1 MIAAL
6 LGPRLAAII
15 VKELWAVLR
24 DPRARISL
32 ILPPLIQL
40 VVFGYASTMEV
51 KHVTI
56 GVLDRDGGQWSH
68 EIVQRLAGSPTV
80 QRIVRL
86 DSEAALARAIDTQQV
101 IAALRFDPHF
111 SADVSARRGAT
122 VGTVFDGRKSNA
134 AQIVGGYID
143 RIVSGVSADIHL
155 ARPPPPPGSANVTA
169 WFNPNLDYLWFTIP
183 SLVVVISLVSATSV
197 VSQSVAR
204 EKELGTYDQLMV
216 SPFRVWEI
224 LAGKMVPPVLIG
236 MANATLYLVV
246 NPLVFGV
253 PFTGSLWLFYPALL
267 VFLLAVAGIGMLVS
281 VVANTQQ
288 QAFLGMFA
296 LTVPVFLLSGYAAPI
311 DNIPPFLQVLAEANP
326 AKHFLIVTEGLFLK
340 GMPASE
346 VFANTWPMMV
356 IAAVTIGAASVL
368 FRSRLE

>member
-6 LGPRLAAII
+6 FGPRLAAII

-40 VVFGYASTMEV
+40 VVFGYASTMEIR
-51 KHVTI
+51 HVTI

-68 EIVQRLAGSPTV
+68 EIVQRLAGSPNV

-86 DSEAALARAIDTQQV
+86 DSDAALAHAIDTQQV
-101 IAALRFDPHF
+101 IAALRFDSHF
-111 SADVSARRGAT
+111 SADVSAGRGGT
-122 VGTVFDGRKSNA
+122 VGAVFDGRKSNA
-134 AQIVGGYID
+134 AQIVGGYVD
-143 RIVSGVSADIHL
+143 RIVAEVGADIHT
-155 ARPPPPPGSANVTA
+155 ARAPPAPGSSVVEY
-169 WFNPNLDYLWFTIP
+169 WFNPNLDYIWFTIP

-236 MANATLYLVV
+236 LANATLYLVV
-246 NPLVFGV
+246 NPLLFGV
-253 PFTGSLWLFYPALL
+253 PFTGSPLLFYASLV
-267 VFLLAVAGIGMLVS
+267 VFLLAVSGIGMLVS
-281 VVANTQQ
+281 VVAETQQ

-296 LTVPVFLLSGYAAPI
+296 LTVPVFLLSGYAAPV
-311 DNIPPFLQVLAEANP
+311 DNMPPFLQVLAQADP
-326 AKHFLIVTEGLFLK
+326 AKHFLIVAEGLFLK
-340 GMPASE
+340 AMPAAD
-346 VFANTWPMMV
+346 VLANTWPMAV
-356 IAAVTIGAASVL
+356 IAVVTIGAASAL

>member
-1 MIAAL
+1 MIANL
-6 LGPRLAAII
+6 LGPRLTAII

-32 ILPPLIQL
+32 IVPPLIQL
-40 VVFGYASTMEV
+40 LVFGYASTLEV
-51 KHVTI
+51 RNVTL

-68 EIVQRLAGSPTV
+68 EIIQRVAGSPNV
-80 QRIVRL
+80 KRLVRL
-86 DSEAALARAIDTQQV
+86 DSDEALARAINTQQV
-101 IAALRFDPHF
+101 IAALRFDEHF
-111 SADVSARRGAT
+111 SADVSSGRGGV
-122 VGTVFDGRKSNA
+122 VGAVFDGRRSNA
-134 AQIVGGYID
+134 AQIVGGYVD
-143 RIVSGVSADIHL
+143 RIVAGVAADIHF
-155 ARPPPPPGSANVTA
+155 ARPPPVPGSPSVAH

-183 SLVVVISLVSATSV
+183 SLVVIISLVSSTSV

-224 LAGKMVPPVLIG
+224 LAGKMVPPVLLG
-236 MANATLYLVV
+236 LANATVYLVAS
-246 NPLVFGV
+246 PLVFGV
-253 PFTGSLWLFYPALL
+253 PFRGSLWLFYPSLV
-267 VFLLAVAGIGMLVS
+267 VFLLAMAGVGLLVS

-311 DNIPPFLQVLAEANP
+311 DNVPPFLQVLAEANP

-340 GMPASE
+340 GMPAAD
-346 VFANTWPMMV
+346 VFANTWPMAV
-356 IAAVTIGAASVL
+356 IAAVTIGAASYL

>member
-6 LGPRLAAII
+6 FGPRLAAII
-15 VKELWAVLR
+15 VKELWAILR
-24 DPRARISL
+24 DPRSRLSL
-32 ILPPLIQL
+32 IMPPLIQL
-40 VVFGYASTMEV
+40 LIFGYASTLEV
-51 KHVTI
+51 RNVTI

-68 EIVQRLAGSPTV
+68 EIIERIAGSPNV

-86 DSEAALARAIDTQQV
+86 DSDAALAHAINTQQV
-101 IAALRFDPHF
+101 IAALRFDQRF
-111 SADVSARRGAT
+111 SADVSAGRGA
-122 VGTVFDGRKSNA
+122 VLGVIFDGRKSNA

-143 RIVSGVSADIHL
+143 RIVAGVSADIHT
-155 ARPPPPPGSANVTA
+155 ARPPPAPGGSTVSN

-183 SLVVVISLVSATSV
+183 SLVVIISLVSSTSV

-224 LAGKMVPPVLIG
+224 LAGKLVAPVLIG
-236 MANATLYLVV
+236 MANATLYLVL
-246 NPLVFGV
+246 NPLIFGV
-253 PFTGSLWLFYPALL
+253 PFTGSLLLFFPSL
-267 VFLLAVAGIGMLVS
+267 VIFLLAMSGIGLLVS

-311 DNIPPFLQVLAEANP
+311 DNIPHFLQVAAEANP

-340 GMPASE
+340 AMPAAE
-346 VFANTWPMMV
+346 VFANTWPMALIAV
-356 IAAVTIGAASVL
+356 VTIAASSYL

>member
-1 MIAAL
+1 MIANL
-6 LGPRLAAII
+6 LGPRLTAII
-15 VKELWAVLR
+15 VKELWAILR

-32 ILPPLIQL
+32 VLPPLIQL
-40 VVFGYASTMEV
+40 LVFAYASTLEV
-51 KHVTI
+51 TNVTI

-68 EIVQRLAGSPTV
+68 EIIQRVAGSPNV
-80 QRIVRL
+80 KRIVRL
-86 DSEAALARAIDTQQV
+86 DSDAALERAINTQTV
-101 IAALRFDPHF
+101 IAALRFDSQF
-111 SADVSARRGAT
+111 SADVSAGRGA
-122 VGTVFDGRKSNA
+122 VMGAVFDGRKSNA

-143 RIVSGVSADIHL
+143 RIVAGVSADIHI
-155 ARPPPPPGSANVTA
+155 ARPPPPQGGTNVSY

-183 SLVVVISLVSATSV
+183 SLVVIISLVSSTSV

-236 MANATLYLVV
+236 LANASLYVV
-246 NPLVFGV
+246 LNPVLFAV
-253 PFTGSLWLFYPALL
+253 PFRGSLLLFYLSL
-267 VFLLAVAGIGMLVS
+267 IVFLIAMSGIGLLVS

-296 LTVPVFLLSGYAAPI
+296 LTVPVFLLSGYAAPV
-311 DNIPPFLQVLAEANP
+311 DNIPPFLQIVSEANP

-340 GMPASE
+340 GMPAAD
-346 VFANTWPMMV
+346 VWANTWPMLV
-356 IAAVTIGAASVL
+356 IAAVTISLASYL

>member
-1 MIAAL
+1 MIANL
-6 LGPRLAAII
+6 FGPRLAAII
-15 VKELWAVLR
+15 IKELWAVLR
-24 DPRARISL
+24 DPRARVSL

-40 VVFGYASTMEV
+40 MVFGYASTLEV
-51 KHVTI
+51 KNVTI

-68 EIVQRLAGSPTV
+68 EIIQRVAGSPNV

-86 DSEAALARAIDTQQV
+86 DSDAALVDAINTQKV
-101 IAALRFDPHF
+101 IAALRFDSHF
-111 SADVSARRGAT
+111 SADVSSGRGA
-122 VGTVFDGRKSNA
+122 VMGAVFDGRKSNA
-134 AQIVGGYID
+134 AQIVGGYVD
-143 RIVSGVSADIHL
+143 RIVAGVSADIHT
-155 ARPPPPPGSANVTA
+155 ARPPPVTGSSSVIY

-183 SLVVVISLVSATSV
+183 SLVVIISLVSSTSV

-246 NPLVFGV
+246 NPIVFGV
-253 PFTGSLWLFYPALL
+253 PFLGSLLLFYPSLI
-267 VFLLAVAGIGMLVS
+267 VFLLAMTGIGMLVS

-311 DNIPPFLQVLAEANP
+311 DNIPPFLQIMAEANP
-326 AKHFLIVTEGLFLK
+326 AKHFLIVVEGLFVK
-340 GMPASE
+340 GMPAAD
-346 VFANTWPMMV
+346 VFANTWPMAV
-356 IAAVTIGAASVL
+356 IAAVTIAAASYL

>member
-1 MIAAL
+1 MIGNL
-6 LGPRLAAII
+6 LGPRLVAII
-15 VKELWAVLR
+15 VKELWAILR
-24 DPRARISL
+24 DPRSRISL
-32 ILPPLIQL
+32 IVPPLIQL
-40 VVFGYASTMEV
+40 LIFGYASTLEV
-51 KHVTI
+51 KNVTI

-68 EIVQRLAGSPTV
+68 EIIQRVAGSPNIK
-80 QRIVRL
+80 RIIVL
-86 DSEAALARAIDTQQV
+86 DSDEALAEAINTQKV
-101 IAALRFDPHF
+101 IAALRFDQRF
-111 SADVSARRGAT
+111 SADVSAGRSATLGA
-122 VGTVFDGRKSNA
+122 VFDGRKSNA
-134 AQIVGGYID
+134 AQIVGGYVD
-143 RIVSGVSADIHL
+143 RIVAGVSADIHV
-155 ARPPPPPGSANVTA
+155 ARAPPAPGSSSVTY

-183 SLVVVISLVSATSV
+183 SLVVIISLVSSTSV

-246 NPLVFGV
+246 NPIVFGV
-253 PFTGSLWLFYPALL
+253 PFRGSLLLFYPSLII
-267 VFLLAVAGIGMLVS
+267 FLLAMSGIGMLVS

-311 DNIPPFLQVLAEANP
+311 DNIPVFLQVVAEANP

-340 GMPASE
+340 GMPAAD
-346 VFANTWPMMV
+346 VFANTWPMIV
-356 IAAVTIGAASVL
+356 IAAVTIGAASYL

>member
-1 MIAAL
+1 MIANL

-32 ILPPLIQL
+32 IVPPLIQL
-40 VVFGYASTMEV
+40 LVFGYASTLEV
-51 KHVTI
+51 RNVAI
-56 GVLDRDGGQWSH
+56 GVLDQDGGQWSH
-68 EIVQRLAGSPTV
+68 EIIQRVAGSPNV
-80 QRIVRL
+80 KRVVRL
-86 DSEAALARAIDTQQV
+86 DSDAALTQAINTQQV
-101 IAALRFDPHF
+101 IAALRFDSHF
-111 SADVSARRGAT
+111 SADVSSGRGGVMGA
-122 VGTVFDGRKSNA
+122 VFDGRKSNA
-134 AQIVGGYID
+134 AQIVGGYVE
-143 RIVSGVSADIHL
+143 RIVAGVSTDIHV
-155 ARPPPPPGSANVTA
+155 ARPPPVPGSSRVTY

-183 SLVVVISLVSATSV
+183 SLVVIISLVSSTAV

-236 MANATLYLVV
+236 IANATLYIVA

-253 PFTGSLWLFYPALL
+253 PFRGSLLLFYPSLV
-267 VFLLAVAGIGMLVS
+267 VFLLAVAGIGLLVS

-311 DNIPPFLQVLAEANP
+311 DNIPPFLQIVAEANP

-340 GMPASE
+340 GMPAAD
-346 VFANTWPMMV
+346 VFANTWPMLV
-356 IAAVTIGAASVL
+356 IAVVTIGAASAL

>member
-15 VKELWAVLR
+15 IKELWAVLR
-24 DPRARISL
+24 DPRSRLSL
-32 ILPPLIQL
+32 LMPPLLQL
-40 VVFGYASTMEV
+40 LVFGYASTMEV
-51 KHVTI
+51 RHVTI

-68 EIVQRLAGSPTV
+68 EIVQRLAGSPNV
-80 QRIVRL
+80 KRIVRL
-86 DSEAALARAIDTQQV
+86 DSENALARAIDTQQV
-101 IAALRFDPHF
+101 IAAVQFDSHF
-111 SADVSARRGAT
+111 SADVSAARGAV
-122 VGTVFDGRKSNA
+122 VGVVYDGRKSNA
-134 AQIVGGYID
+134 AQIVSGYID
-143 RIVSGVSADIHL
+143 RIVAGVAGDIHT
-155 ARPPPPPGSANVTA
+155 ARPPAPSGSSSNVT
-169 WFNPNLDYLWFTIP
+169 WFNPNLDYLWFSIP
-183 SLVVVISLVSATSV
+183 SLVVIISLVSSTAV

-224 LAGKMVPPVLIG
+224 LAGKMVPPVLVG
-236 MANATLYLVV
+236 LANATLYLAM
-246 NPLVFGV
+246 NPLIFGV
-253 PFTGSLWLFYPALL
+253 PFTGSLWLFYPSLL
-267 VFLLAVAGIGMLVS
+267 VFLLAVSGIGMLIS

-311 DNIPPFLQVLAEANP
+311 DNIPPFLQILAEANP

-340 GMPASE
+340 GMPAAD
-346 VFANTWPMMV
+346 VFANTWPMAV
-356 IAAVTIGAASVL
+356 IAVVTIAAASYL

>member
-1 MIAAL
+1 MIANL
-6 LGPRLAAII
+6 LGPRLTAII

-32 ILPPLIQL
+32 IVPPLIQL
-40 VVFGYASTMEV
+40 LVFGYASTLEV
-51 KHVTI
+51 RNVTL

-68 EIVQRLAGSPTV
+68 EIIQRVAGSPNV
-80 QRIVRL
+80 KRLVRL
-86 DSEAALARAIDTQQV
+86 DSDEALARAINTQQV
-101 IAALRFDPHF
+101 IAALRFDAHF
-111 SADVSARRGAT
+111 SADVSSGRGGV
-122 VGTVFDGRKSNA
+122 VGAVFDGRRSNA
-134 AQIVGGYID
+134 AQIVGGYVD
-143 RIVSGVSADIHL
+143 RIVAGVTADIHF
-155 ARPPPPPGSANVTA
+155 ARPPPVSGSSSVAH

-183 SLVVVISLVSATSV
+183 SLVVIISLVSSTSV

-224 LAGKMVPPVLIG
+224 LAGKMVPPVLLG
-236 MANATLYLVV
+236 LANATVYLVAS
-246 NPLVFGV
+246 PLVFGV
-253 PFTGSLWLFYPALL
+253 PFRGSLWLFYPSLV
-267 VFLLAVAGIGMLVS
+267 VFLLAMAGVGLLVS

-311 DNIPPFLQVLAEANP
+311 DNVPPFLQLLAEANP

-340 GMPASE
+340 GMPAAD
-346 VFANTWPMMV
+346 VFANTWPMAV
-356 IAAVTIGAASVL
+356 IAAVTIAAASYL

>member
-155 ARPPPPPGSANVTA
+155 ARPPPPP
-169 WFNPNLDYLWFTIP
+169 
-183 SLVVVISLVSATSV
+183 
-197 VSQSVAR
+197 
-204 EKELGTYDQLMV
+204 
-216 SPFRVWEI
+216 
-224 LAGKMVPPVLIG
+224 
-236 MANATLYLVV
+236 
-246 NPLVFGV
+246 
-253 PFTGSLWLFYPALL
+253 
-267 VFLLAVAGIGMLVS
+267 
-281 VVANTQQ
+281 
-288 QAFLGMFA
+288 
-296 LTVPVFLLSGYAAPI
+296 
-311 DNIPPFLQVLAEANP
+311 
-326 AKHFLIVTEGLFLK
+326 
-340 GMPASE
+340 
-346 VFANTWPMMV
+346 
-356 IAAVTIGAASVL
+356 
-368 FRSRLE
+368 

>member
-1 MIAAL
+1 MIARL
-6 LGPRLAAII
+6 FGPRLAAIV
-15 VKELWAVLR
+15 VKELWAILR
-24 DPRARISL
+24 DPRSRLSL
-32 ILPPLIQL
+32 IMPPLIQL
-40 VVFGYASTMEV
+40 LVFGYASTLEV
-51 KHVTI
+51 RNVNL

-68 EIVQRLAGSPTV
+68 EVIAQVAGSPNFSRV
-80 QRIVRL
+80 IRL
-86 DSEAALARAIDTQQV
+86 DSDEALAKAINTQQV
-101 IAALRFDPHF
+101 IAALRFDAHF
-111 SADVSARRGAT
+111 SADVSSGRSGT
-122 VGTVFDGRKSNA
+122 VGVVFDGRRSNA

-143 RIVSGVSADIHL
+143 RIVGSVAADIHV
-155 ARPPPPPGSANVTA
+155 ARPPPAPGSSSVTH
-169 WFNPNLDYLWFTIP
+169 WFNSNLDYLWFSLP
-183 SLVVVISLVSATSV
+183 SLVVIISLVSSTSV

-246 NPLVFGV
+246 NPIIFGV
-253 PFTGSLWLFYPALL
+253 PFRGSLLLFYPSLV
-267 VFLLAVAGIGMLVS
+267 VFLLAMSGIGLLVS

-311 DNIPPFLQVLAEANP
+311 DNIPPFLQVMAEANP

-340 GMPASE
+340 GMPAAD
-346 VFANTWPMMV
+346 VFANTWPMAV
-356 IAAVTIGAASVL
+356 IAAVTISAASYL

>member
-6 LGPRLAAII
+6 FGPRLVAII
-15 VKELWAVLR
+15 IKELWAVLR

-40 VVFGYASTMEV
+40 LLFGYASTMEV

-56 GVLDRDGGQWSH
+56 GVLDRDGGYWSH
-68 EIVQRLAGSPTV
+68 EIIQHLAGSPNV

-86 DSEAALARAIDTQQV
+86 DSDAALARAIDSQQV
-101 IAALRFDPHF
+101 IAAVRFDSHF
-111 SADVSARRGAT
+111 SADVAAGRGAT
-122 VGTVFDGRKSNA
+122 MGAVFDGRKSNA
-134 AQIVGGYID
+134 AQIVGGYVE
-143 RIVSGVSADIHL
+143 RIVGEVSSDIHTV
-155 ARPPPPPGSANVTA
+155 APQPAPGTSSVTY

-236 MANATLYLVV
+236 IANATLYLVV
-246 NPLVFGV
+246 NPFVFGV
-253 PFTGSLWLFYPALL
+253 PFTGSLWLFYPSLI
-267 VFLLAVAGIGMLVS
+267 VFLLAMTGIGMLVS

-296 LTVPVFLLSGYAAPI
+296 LTVPVFLLSGYAAPV
-311 DNIPPFLQVLAEANP
+311 DNMPPFLQVLSLANP
-326 AKHFLIVTEGLFLK
+326 ARHFRIVTEGLFLK
-340 GMPASE
+340 GMPAID
-346 VFANTWPMMV
+346 VFANTWPMVV
-356 IAAVTIGAASVL
+356 IAVVTIGAASAM

>member
-1 MIAAL
+1 MIARL

-24 DPRARISL
+24 DPRSRISL

-40 VVFGYASTMEV
+40 LVFGYASTLEV
-51 KHVTI
+51 KNVSI

-68 EIVQRLAGSPTV
+68 EIIQRVAGSPNFKRV
-80 QRIVRL
+80 VRL
-86 DSEAALARAIDTQQV
+86 ESEQALAAAINTQQV

-111 SADVSARRGAT
+111 SADVSSGRGAV
-122 VGTVFDGRKSNA
+122 VGAVFDGRRSNA

-143 RIVSGVSADIHL
+143 RIVAGVSIDIH
-155 ARPPPPPGSANVTA
+155 AVRPGPASSSASVTY

-183 SLVVVISLVSATSV
+183 SLVVIISLVSSTSV
-197 VSQSVAR
+197 VAQSVAR

-216 SPFRVWEI
+216 SPLRVREI

-246 NPLVFGV
+246 NPFVFGV
-253 PFTGSLWLFYPALL
+253 PFRGSLLLFYPALI
-267 VFLLAVAGIGMLVS
+267 VFLLAMTGIGMLVS

-340 GMPASE
+340 GMPAAD
-346 VFANTWPMMV
+346 VFANTWPMLV
-356 IAAVTIGAASVL
+356 IAVVTIAAASAL

>member
-1 MIAAL
+1 MTAL
-6 LGPRLAAII
+6 FGPRLAAII
-15 VKELWAVLR
+15 IKELWAVLR
-24 DPRARISL
+24 DPRSRISL

-40 VVFGYASTMEV
+40 LVFGYASTLEV
-51 KHVTI
+51 KNVTI

-68 EIVQRLAGSPTV
+68 EIIQRVAGSPNV
-80 QRIVRL
+80 KRIVRL
-86 DSEAALARAIDTQQV
+86 DSDAALANAINTQQV
-101 IAALRFDPHF
+101 IAALRFDSHF
-111 SADVSARRGAT
+111 SADVSTGRGA
-122 VGTVFDGRKSNA
+122 VLGAVFDGRKSNA
-134 AQIVGGYID
+134 AQIVGGYVD
-143 RIVSGVSADIHL
+143 RIVAGVAADIHV
-155 ARPPPPPGSANVTA
+155 ARPPPTPGSSSVTY

-183 SLVVVISLVSATSV
+183 SLVVIISLVSSTSV

-246 NPLVFGV
+246 NPFIFGV
-253 PFTGSLWLFYPALL
+253 PFRGSLLVFYPSLV
-267 VFLLAVAGIGMLVS
+267 VFLLAMSGIGMLVS

-311 DNIPPFLQVLAEANP
+311 DNIPPFLQLVAEANP
-326 AKHFLIVTEGLFLK
+326 AKHFLIVTEGVFLK
-340 GMPASE
+340 GMPAAD
-346 VFANTWPMMV
+346 VFANSWPMLV
-356 IAAVTIGAASVL
+356 IAVVTIAAASYL

>member
-1 MIAAL
+1 MIANL
-6 LGPRLAAII
+6 FGPRLAAII

-32 ILPPLIQL
+32 IIPPLIQL
-40 VVFGYASTMEV
+40 LVFGYASTLEV
-51 KHVTI
+51 KNVTL

-68 EIVQRLAGSPTV
+68 EVIQRVAGSPNIKKV
-80 QRIVRL
+80 IRL
-86 DSEAALARAIDTQQV
+86 DSDAALADAINTQKV
-101 IAALRFDPHF
+101 IAVIRFDSNF
-111 SADVSARRGAT
+111 SADVSNGRGGT
-122 VGTVFDGRKSNA
+122 IGTVFDGRRSNA

-143 RIVSGVSADIHL
+143 RIVAGVAADIHV
-155 ARPPPPPGSANVTA
+155 ARPPPPPGSSTVST

-183 SLVVVISLVSATSV
+183 SLVVIISLVSSTSV

-236 MANATLYLVV
+236 LANATLYLVV

-253 PFTGSLWLFYPALL
+253 PFRGSLLLFYPALV
-267 VFLLAVAGIGMLVS
+267 VFLLAMTGIGMLVS

-311 DNIPPFLQVLAEANP
+311 DNIPWFLQLVAEANP

-340 GMPASE
+340 GMPAAD
-346 VFANTWPMMV
+346 VWANSWPMAV
-356 IAAVTIGAASVL
+356 IAAVTIAAASYL

>member
-1 MIAAL
+1 MIANL

-15 VKELWAVLR
+15 VKELWAILR

-40 VVFGYASTMEV
+40 LVFGYASTLEV
-51 KHVTI
+51 KNVTL

-68 EIVQRLAGSPTV
+68 EIVQRVAGSPNIKA
-80 QRIVRL
+80 IVRL
-86 DSEAALARAIDTQQV
+86 ESDEDLARAINTQHV
-101 IAALRFDPHF
+101 IAAIRFDSRF
-111 SADVSARRGAT
+111 SADVSAGRGAV
-122 VGTVFDGRKSNA
+122 VGVVFDGRKSNA

-143 RIVSGVSADIHL
+143 RIVAGVSADIHTV
-155 ARPPPPPGSANVTA
+155 RPPPVPGSTSVTA

-183 SLVVVISLVSATSV
+183 SLVVIISLVSSTSV

-236 MANATLYLVV
+236 LANATLYLVL
-246 NPLVFGV
+246 NPVFFGV
-253 PFTGSLWLFYPALL
+253 PFRGSLLLFYPSL
-267 VFLLAVAGIGMLVS
+267 VLFLLAMSGIGLLVS

-326 AKHFLIVTEGLFLK
+326 AKHFLIVAEGLFLK
-340 GMPASE
+340 GMPAAD
-346 VFANTWPMMV
+346 VWANSWPMAV
-356 IAAVTIGAASVL
+356 IAAVTIAAASYL

>member
-1 MIAAL
+1 
-6 LGPRLAAII
+6 
-15 VKELWAVLR
+15 LWAVLR
-24 DPRARISL
+24 DPRSRISL
-32 ILPPLIQL
+32 IVPPLIQL
-40 VVFGYASTMEV
+40 LVFGYASTMEV

-68 EIVQRLAGSPTV
+68 EIIQRLAGSPTV
-80 QRIVRL
+80 MHIVRL
-86 DSEAALARAIDTQQV
+86 DSDAALARAIDSQQV
-101 IAALRFDPHF
+101 IAALRFDAHF
-111 SADVSARRGAT
+111 SADVSAGRGA
-122 VGTVFDGRKSNA
+122 VMGAVFDGRKSNA
-134 AQIVGGYID
+134 AQIVGGYIG
-143 RIVSGVSADIHL
+143 RIVAGVSAEIHTGL
-155 ARPPPPPGSANVTA
+155 TPATQGSSSITY

-236 MANATLYLVV
+236 MANATLYLVL

-253 PFTGSLWLFYPALL
+253 PFTGSLLLFYPSLI
-267 VFLLAVAGIGMLVS
+267 VFLLAMTGIGMLVS

-296 LTVPVFLLSGYAAPI
+296 LTVPLFLLSGYAAPI
-311 DNIPPFLQVLAEANP
+311 DNMPPFLQVLAQANP
-326 AKHFLIVTEGLFLK
+326 AEHFLIVTEGLFLK
-340 GMPASE
+340 GMPAAD
-346 VFANTWPMMV
+346 VLTNTWPMV
-356 IAAVTIGAASVL
+356 IIAMVTIGAASTL

>member
-1 MIAAL
+1 MMTAL
-6 LGPRLAAII
+6 FGPRLVAII

-24 DPRARISL
+24 DPRSRISL

-40 VVFGYASTMEV
+40 LVFGYASTLEV
-51 KHVTI
+51 KNVTI

-68 EIVQRLAGSPTV
+68 EIIARVAGSPNV
-80 QRIVRL
+80 RRIVRL
-86 DSEAALARAIDTQQV
+86 DSDAALTEAINTQQV
-101 IAALRFDPHF
+101 IAALRFDAHF
-111 SADVSARRGAT
+111 SADVSAGRGAV
-122 VGTVFDGRKSNA
+122 VGAVFDGRKSNA
-134 AQIVGGYID
+134 AQIVGGYVD
-143 RIVSGVSADIHL
+143 RIVAGVSADIHTS
-155 ARPPPPPGSANVTA
+155 RPPPVPGGSNVTN

-183 SLVVVISLVSATSV
+183 SLVVIISLVSATSV

-236 MANATLYLVV
+236 LANATLYIVV

-253 PFTGSLWLFYPALL
+253 PFRGSLLLFYPALL
-267 VFLLAVAGIGMLVS
+267 LFLLAMTGIGLLVS
-281 VVANTQQ
+281 VIANTQQ

-311 DNIPPFLQVLAEANP
+311 DNVPPFLQLLAEANP

-340 GMPASE
+340 GMPAAD
-346 VFANTWPMMV
+346 VFANSWPMLV
-356 IAAVTIGAASVL
+356 IAIVTIAAASFL

>member
-6 LGPRLAAII
+6 FGPRLVAII
-15 VKELWAVLR
+15 IKELWAVLR

-32 ILPPLIQL
+32 IAPPLLQL
-40 VVFGYASTMEV
+40 LLFGYASTMEI

-68 EIVQRLAGSPTV
+68 EIVQRLAGSPNV

-86 DSEAALARAIDTQQV
+86 DSDEALAQAIESQQV
-101 IAALRFDPHF
+101 IAALRFDPRF
-111 SADVSARRGAT
+111 SADVASGRGAT
-122 VGTVFDGRKSNA
+122 VGAVFDGRKANA

-143 RIVSGVSADIHL
+143 RIVGDVSSGIHM
-155 ARPPPPPGSANVTA
+155 AAPQPAPGNSIVAY

-183 SLVVVISLVSATSV
+183 SLVVVISLVSALSV
-197 VSQSVAR
+197 VAQSVAR

-236 MANATLYLVV
+236 VANATLFLVV
-246 NPLVFGV
+246 NPIVFGV
-253 PFTGSLWLFYPALL
+253 PFTGSLLVFYPALIA
-267 VFLLAVAGIGMLVS
+267 FLLATVGIGMLVS
-281 VVANTQQ
+281 VIANTQQ

-296 LTVPVFLLSGYAAPI
+296 LTVPVFLLSGYAAPV
-311 DNIPPFLQVLAEANP
+311 DNMPRFLQVMSEADP
-326 AKHFLIVTEGLFLK
+326 AKHFLIVTEGVFLK
-340 GMPASE
+340 AMPAAD
-346 VFANTWPMMV
+346 VFANTWPLLA
-356 IAAVTIGAASVL
+356 IAAVTIGAASAL

>member
-1 MIAAL
+1 MIANL
-6 LGPRLAAII
+6 IGPRLAAII

-32 ILPPLIQL
+32 IVPPLIQL
-40 VVFGYASTMEV
+40 LVFGYASTLEV
-51 KHVTI
+51 RNVSLGI
-56 GVLDRDGGQWSH
+56 LDRDGGQWSH
-68 EIVQRLAGSPTV
+68 EIIQRVAGSPNV
-80 QRIVRL
+80 KRLVRL
-86 DSEAALARAIDTQQV
+86 DSDEALARAINTQQV
-101 IAALRFDPHF
+101 IAALRFDAHF
-111 SADVSARRGAT
+111 SADVSSGRGGV
-122 VGTVFDGRKSNA
+122 VGAVFDGRRSNA
-134 AQIVGGYID
+134 AQIVGGYVD
-143 RIVSGVSADIHL
+143 RIVAGVAADIHV
-155 ARPPPPPGSANVTA
+155 ARPPPTPGSSSVAH

-183 SLVVVISLVSATSV
+183 SLVVIISLVSSTSV

-224 LAGKMVPPVLIG
+224 LAGKMVPPVLLG
-236 MANATLYLVV
+236 LANASVYLVAS
-246 NPLVFGV
+246 PLVFGV
-253 PFTGSLWLFYPALL
+253 PFRGSLWLFYTALV
-267 VFLLAVAGIGMLVS
+267 VFLLAMAGVGLLVS

-311 DNIPPFLQVLAEANP
+311 DNIPRFLQILAEANP

-340 GMPASE
+340 GMPAAD
-346 VFANTWPMMV
+346 VFANTWPMAV
-356 IAAVTIGAASVL
+356 IALVTISAASAL

>member
-1 MIAAL
+1 MITAL
-6 LGPRLAAII
+6 FGPRLAAII
-15 VKELWAVLR
+15 IKELWAVLR
-24 DPRARISL
+24 DPRARVSL
-32 ILPPLIQL
+32 IVPPLIQL
-40 VVFGYASTMEV
+40 LVFAYASTMEV

-68 EIVQRLAGSPTV
+68 EVIARLAGSPNV
-80 QRIVRL
+80 QRVVRL
-86 DSEAALARAIDTQQV
+86 ESDAALARAIDSQDV
-101 IAALRFDPHF
+101 IAALRFDAHF
-111 SADVSARRGAT
+111 SADVSSGRGGVIGA
-122 VGTVFDGRKSNA
+122 VYDGRKSNA
-134 AQIVGGYID
+134 AQIVGGYVD
-143 RIVSGVSADIHL
+143 RIVAGVAADIHT
-155 ARPPPPPGSANVTA
+155 AGPAPAQGSSTVAY
-169 WFNPNLDYLWFTIP
+169 WFNPNLDYIYFAIP

-236 MANATLYLVV
+236 AANATLYLVV
-246 NPLVFGV
+246 NPFVFGV
-253 PFTGSLWLFYPALL
+253 PFHGSLLLFYPSLL
-267 VFLLAVAGIGMLVS
+267 VFLLAMTGIGMLVS

-311 DNIPPFLQVLAEANP
+311 DNMPRFLQILAEANP

-340 GMPASE
+340 GMPAAD
-346 VFANTWPMMV
+346 VLANTWPMVV
-356 IAAVTIGAASVL
+356 IATVTIGAASAL

>member
-1 MIAAL
+1 MIANL

-32 ILPPLIQL
+32 IVPPLIQL
-40 VVFGYASTMEV
+40 LVFGYASTLEV
-51 KHVTI
+51 RNVTL

-68 EIVQRLAGSPTV
+68 EIIQRVAGSPNV
-80 QRIVRL
+80 KRLVRL
-86 DSEAALARAIDTQQV
+86 DSDEALARAINTQQV
-101 IAALRFDPHF
+101 IAALRFDAHF
-111 SADVSARRGAT
+111 SADVSSGRGGV
-122 VGTVFDGRKSNA
+122 VGAVFDGRRSNA
-134 AQIVGGYID
+134 AQIVGGYVD
-143 RIVSGVSADIHL
+143 RIVAGVAADIHF
-155 ARPPPPPGSANVTA
+155 ARPPPVPGSTSVAH

-183 SLVVVISLVSATSV
+183 SLVVIISLVSSTSV

-224 LAGKMVPPVLIG
+224 LAGKMVPPVLLG
-236 MANATLYLVV
+236 LANATVYLVAS
-246 NPLVFGV
+246 PLVFSV
-253 PFTGSLWLFYPALL
+253 PFRGSLWLFYPSLV
-267 VFLLAVAGIGMLVS
+267 VFLLAMAGVGLLVS

-311 DNIPPFLQVLAEANP
+311 DNVPPFLQLLAEANP

-340 GMPASE
+340 GMPAAD
-346 VFANTWPMMV
+346 VFANTWPMAV
-356 IAAVTIGAASVL
+356 IAAVTIAAASYL

>member
-1 MIAAL
+1 MIASL
-6 LGPRLAAII
+6 LGPRLTAII
-15 VKELWAVLR
+15 VKELWAILR

-32 ILPPLIQL
+32 VLPPLIQL
-40 VVFGYASTMEV
+40 LVFAYASTLEV
-51 KHVTI
+51 KNVTI

-68 EIVQRLAGSPTV
+68 EIIQRVAGSPNV
-80 QRIVRL
+80 KRIVRL
-86 DSEAALARAIDTQQV
+86 ESDAALARAINTQTV
-101 IAALRFDPHF
+101 IAALRFDSRF
-111 SADVSARRGAT
+111 STDVSAGRGA
-122 VGTVFDGRKSNA
+122 VMGAVFDGRRSNA

-143 RIVSGVSADIHL
+143 RIVAGVSADIHT
-155 ARPPPPPGSANVTA
+155 ARPPPLQGSANVSY

-183 SLVVVISLVSATSV
+183 SLVVIISLVSSTSV

-224 LAGKMVPPVLIG
+224 LAGKMVPPVLLG
-236 MANATLYLVV
+236 LANATLYVV
-246 NPLVFGV
+246 LNPVLFHV
-253 PFTGSLWLFYPALL
+253 PFRGSLLLFYPALI
-267 VFLLAVAGIGMLVS
+267 VFLIAMSGIGLLVS

-296 LTVPVFLLSGYAAPI
+296 LTVPVFLLSGYAAPV
-311 DNIPPFLQVLAEANP
+311 DNIPPFLQIVAEANP

-340 GMPASE
+340 GMPAGD
-346 VFANTWPMMV
+346 VWANTWPMLV
-356 IAAVTIGAASVL
+356 IAAVTIGLASYL